1 MLVNGQITKSNLEP
15 CNHEEACAR
24 LFVHAQDA
32 ALTIM
37 QKVIVLIALYIFCD
51 LKWINLGSNMIVERI
66 VSRCQYIIM

>member
-15 CNHEEACAR
+15 CNHEEACTR

-37 QKVIVLIALYIFCD
+37 QKVIVVIALYIFCD
-51 LKWINLGSNMIVERI
+51 LK
-66 VSRCQYIIM
+66 